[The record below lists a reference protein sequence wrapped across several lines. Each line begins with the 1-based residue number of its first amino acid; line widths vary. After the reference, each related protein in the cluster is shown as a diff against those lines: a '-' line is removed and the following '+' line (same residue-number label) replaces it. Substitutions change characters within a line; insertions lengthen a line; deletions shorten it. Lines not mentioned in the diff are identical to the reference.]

1 MKISKFLR
9 TASAA
14 LLCAGL
20 LMTCGCSIR
29 FGTTPQ
35 AGDVVAKPFYN
46 SEKDLEITY
55 GEFEQQYK
63 YFLMQYGIE
72 DDNDPDYADTCRE
85 QRQTIIDSLILNK
98 IYLKKAQEM
107 NIPELT
113 EEERAKVSEDLNSQF
128 EQQAKYFG
136 EKALGV
142 EKTDGSSDPPDS
154 SSDTSGSSSD
164 SSSGSSGESSSGSS
178 SDSSGG
184 SSTSSPTNE
193 EILEKGYEEL
203 DKMLKDCGITRN
215 DLLRWNE
222 DYLRIT
228 KVMDEIVKDI
238 TMEAAEERAKLIIP
252 TLEEMYNSDNIQ
264 YYFYAGYDK
273 LWVPEG
279 SRRIKQVLLG
289 FDSETRTQID
299 TLRKDGK
306 NDEADALIAEKREEL
321 SDKIAEVEKMLD
333 EGVDFNTILL
343 NHSADAAESSL
354 FPDGYLVAKD
364 DTHYTKEFVDA
375 AFSIEKEGD
384 RTVCTSD
391 YGVHIVIYIAAA
403 KPDEDALK
411 EFTNSVYS
419 QLRQTEVEK
428 KTEEWKTAYSYE
440 IDREKLRIELESSSS
455 GSSEASA
462 S

>member
-14 LLCAGL
+14 LLFAGL

-35 AGDVVAKPFYN
+35 ASDVVAKPFYN
-46 SEKDLEITY
+46 SEKDLEVTY

-63 YFLMQYGIE
+63 YFLKQYGIE
-72 DDNDPDYADTCRE
+72 DDNDPDYADTCKE

-98 IYLKKAQEM
+98 IYLKKANEM

-113 EEERAKVSEDLNSQF
+113 DEERAKVAEDLDSQF
-128 EQQAKYFG
+128 EKQAKYFG

-142 EKTDGSSDPPDS
+142 EDPGDGASDPPDL
-154 SSDTSGSSSD
+154 SDSSD
-164 SSSGSSGESSSGSS
+164 SST
-178 SDSSGG
+178 DSSAD
-184 SSTSSPTNE
+184 STASSPTDE
-193 EILEKGYEEL
+193 EILAKGHEEL
-203 DKMLKDCGITRN
+203 DKMLEDCGITRS

-238 TMEAAEERAKLIIP
+238 TKEVAEEQAKKIIP

-264 YYFYAGYDK
+264 YYFFMGYDK

-289 FDSETRTQID
+289 FDSDTRTQID
-299 TLRKDGK
+299 TFRKDGK
-306 NDEADALIAEKREEL
+306 NDEADALIAEKRGEL

-333 EGVDFNTILL
+333 DNVDFNTILL
-343 NHSADAAESSL
+343 NYSADASDASM
-354 FPDGYLVAKD
+354 FPDGYLVTPD
-364 DTHYTKEFVDA
+364 DKNYTKEFVDA
-375 AFSIEKEGD
+375 AFSIEKEGG

-391 YGVHIVIYIAAA
+391 YGVHIVIYIADA
-403 KPDEDALK
+403 KPDEDAVK
-411 EFTNSVYS
+411 DFVNEVYG
-419 QLRQTEVEK
+419 QLRQSEVNK

-440 IDREKLRIELESSSS
+440 IDREKLRIELESASS
-455 GSSEASA
+455 GSWAS
-462 S
+462 

>member
-1 MKISKFLR
+1 MRISKFFR

-14 LLCAGL
+14 LLFAGL

-35 AGDVVAKPFYN
+35 ESDVVAKPFYN
-46 SEKDLEITY
+46 SETDLEITY

-63 YFLMQYGIE
+63 YFLKQYGIE
-72 DDNDPDYADTCRE
+72 DDNDPDYAAACKE

-98 IYLKKAQEM
+98 IYLKKAKEM

-113 EEERAKVSEDLNSQF
+113 DEERAKVAEDLDSQF
-128 EQQAKYFG
+128 EKQAKYFG

-142 EKTDGSSDPPDS
+142 EGSDDNSSNSSD
-154 SSDTSGSSSD
+154 SSDSSGSSSD
-164 SSSGSSGESSSGSS
+164 SSSESSASGSS
-178 SDSSGG
+178 S
-184 SSTSSPTNE
+184 SPTDE
-193 EILEKGYEEL
+193 EILAKGYEEL
-203 DKMLKDCGITRN
+203 DEMLKECGITRS

-222 DYLRIT
+222 DYLTIT

-238 TMEAAEERAKLIIP
+238 TLEAAEEQAKQIIP

-289 FDSETRTQID
+289 FDSDTRTQID
-299 TLRKDGK
+299 TFRADGK
-306 NDEADALIAEKREEL
+306 NDEADALIAEKRKEF

-333 EGVDFNTILL
+333 EDVDFNTILL
-343 NHSADAAESSL
+343 NYSADAAESSL
-354 FPDGYLVAKD
+354 FPDGYLVAPD
-364 DTHYTKEFVDA
+364 DEHYTKEFVDA

-391 YGVHIVIYIAAA
+391 YGVHIVIYLADA
-403 KPDEDALK
+403 KPDEDAVK
-411 EFTNSVYS
+411 EFTDSVYG

-455 GSSEASA
+455 TS
-462 S
+462 